1 VPSSRICQS
10 LALLAAGVATT
21 VIFTPCAYAAPAD
34 RHSYDLPAQSLG
46 NALRA
51 VAAASGRD
59 ILAPAPIVADRRAP
73 ALKGTLTADEAV
85 DALLRGSGLR
95 ARKVG
100 NGLIIEPAPVVDP
113 NSASDPDPAP
123 GAEIVI
129 SGTRI
134 RGAPVAS
141 PVIKIDREAIRSRGQ
156 ATLPDALKT
165 LPQNFGGGQNPG
177 VGQNVPETRGA
188 DLGGGSSINLR
199 GLGSDAT
206 LTLLDGRRL
215 SYNAFKQSVDIS
227 GIPLGAVGRLDV
239 VPDGASALFGSDAVA
254 GVVNVVLRRDLNG
267 LETGAR
273 IAGTSDGGDFSQI
286 YSITGGKTWRGGGV
300 MLAYEYGQN
309 SAIISNQRDYAAIR
323 PNLTIL
329 PGMRRHSGLLTFR
342 QDITADLSFSIDAI
356 ANKRWSTIDFPL
368 NNAGDLSVS
377 RAHFFTTA
385 QSYGLSPQLVLRLPG
400 DWEASLTG
408 SFGQDRVDYGTLVH
422 FGTTPLD
429 LGSGYYRNRERSVE
443 VSGNGA
449 LFALPGG
456 PAKLAIG
463 TGYRRIDFLRFNG
476 VGDPQNINRS
486 QIDSYAFA
494 ELSLPVAKVVTLNA
508 AGRYEDYRRID
519 RVVTPK
525 FGIIIAPSPD
535 VSIKGSWGKSF
546 RAPTLYQQYQPR
558 NVSLYD
564 ITRLGGTG
572 YPAGTTVLYL
582 TGGSQN
588 VSPERS
594 TNWSA
599 TLDLHP
605 RSLPGLSLELS
616 YFGVN
621 YRDRIVIPIPSAS
634 VSLSNPLYANRVTT
648 GPSASAQAATI
659 ASATTFL
666 NQTSVAY
673 DPAKV
678 GAIVDNSNVNAGR
691 QTVRGIDAL
700 LRYSG
705 KAGSG
710 TISASVDAAYLTSKQ
725 QLGPALPVT
734 PLAGSIFNP
743 PHFRVRG
750 DLGWTTGPV
759 TIAGAVTW
767 IGGVRDNR
775 TTTPVPI
782 DGMAPVD
789 LTFRFKPEAGS
800 LRGFDLTLSVQNLFN
815 AKPQRIATSLY
826 SDTAYDSTNYS
837 PVGRLFS
844 ISVSKKW

>member
-1 VPSSRICQS
+1 MPIAFSRHPI
-10 LALLAAGVATT
+10 ALLLASVAALPAW
-21 VIFTPCAYAAPAD
+21 APPAFAD
-34 RHSYDLPAQSLG
+34 ASDRRSYDLPAQPLG
-46 NALRA
+46 ASLRA
-51 VAAASGRD
+51 VAAASGRN
-59 ILAPAPIVADRRAP
+59 ILAPSLSVDRVTAP
-73 ALKGTLTADEAV
+73 ALKGSFTADEAV
-85 DALLRGSGLR
+85 EALLAGSGLR
-95 ARKVG
+95 ARRTSD
-100 NGLIIEPAPVVDP
+100 GLIVELAPAATGDAALNP
-113 NSASDPDPAP
+113 
-123 GAEIVI
+123 EIVI

-134 RGAPVAS
+134 RGAPIAS
-141 PVIKIDREAIRSRGQ
+141 PVIKLDRESIRSRGQ

-227 GIPLGAVGRLDV
+227 GIPLGAVSRLDV

-254 GVVNVVLRRDLNG
+254 GVVNIVLRRDLNG

-286 YSITGGKTWRGGGV
+286 YSVTAGKTWSSGGV
-300 MLAYEYGQN
+300 LIAYEYGQN
-309 SAIISNQRDYAAIR
+309 SPIISNQRDYAAIR

-329 PGMRRHSGLLTFR
+329 PGMRRHSAVLTLR
-342 QDITADLSFSIDAI
+342 QDVTPALTFSIDVI
-356 ANKRWSTIDFPL
+356 GNKRWSTIDFPL

-385 QSYGLSPQLVLRLPG
+385 QSYGLSPSLTLRLPG

-408 SFGQDRVDYGTLVH
+408 SLGQDRVDYGTLVH

-429 LGSGYYRNRERSVE
+429 LGSGYYRNRERSIE

-456 PAKLAIG
+456 AAKLAIG
-463 TGYRRIDFLRFNG
+463 AGYRRIDFLRFNG
-476 VGDPQNINRS
+476 VGNAQNINRS
-486 QIDSYAFA
+486 QIDSYGFA
-494 ELSLPVAKVVTLNA
+494 ELSLPVAKAVTLNA
-508 AGRYEDYRRID
+508 AARYEDYRGVGE
-519 RVVTPK
+519 VVTPK
-525 FGIIIAPSPD
+525 FGVIVAPSPD

-582 TGGSQN
+582 TGGNQN

-605 RSLPGLSLELS
+605 RSLVGLSLELS
-616 YFGVN
+616 YFSVE
-621 YRDRIVIPIPSAS
+621 YRDRIVIPIPSSS
-634 VSLSNPLYANRVTT
+634 VALSNPLYASRITLS
-648 GPSASAQAATI
+648 PAASAQTATI
-659 ASATTFL
+659 ASAATFL
-666 NQTSVAY
+666 NQTATAY

-678 GAIVDNSNVNAGR
+678 GAIVDNSNVNAGH
-691 QTVRGIDAL
+691 QTLRGIDAL

-705 KAGSG
+705 KAGPG
-710 TISASVDAAYLTSKQ
+710 TISVSIDTAYLTSKQ
-725 QLGPALPVT
+725 QLGPGLPVT

-743 PHFRVRG
+743 PHLRVRG
-750 DLGWTTGPV
+750 DLGWTSGPV
-759 TIAGAVTW
+759 TLAGAVTW
-767 IGGVRDNR
+767 IGGVSDNR
-775 TTTPVPI
+775 TTTPAPI
-782 DGMAPVD
+782 DGLAPVD
-789 LTFRFKPEAGS
+789 FTFRYKPDAGP

-826 SDTAYDSTNYS
+826 SDAAYDSTNYS

-844 ISVSKKW
+844 IAVSKTW